1 MARTNLHELA
11 NRLLARL
18 QEASENDVFDGK
30 LRQVAADAGLNSVRS
45 AEAVKLLEDLG
56 RIEVVQRG
64 RRGRNTIIQIRS
76 TEEITL
82 EDAESALPSRT
93 AKRSARLNYDE
104 IGMAVVD
111 RLLELARDDGLRAA
125 QVEAFASE
133 TGGLRDRITSLEQAL
148 EEAQE
153 RETELRIKLRA
164 AEEALARAEENLR
177 RAFASSRPAAASSAS
192 GGGEAPTPI
201 QDEDAKALLDILRSP
216 RP

>member
-18 QEASENDVFDGK
+18 LDSSENNVFDGK

-56 RIEVVQRG
+56 RIEVIQRG
-64 RRGRNTIIQIRS
+64 RRGRNTMIEIHS

-82 EDAESALPSRT
+82 EDAESSLPSRA
-93 AKRSARLNYDE
+93 AKRTSRLNYDE
-104 IGMAVVD
+104 IGKAVVD
-111 RLLELARDDGLRAA
+111 RLLALARDDGLRAA

-133 TGGLRDRITSLEQAL
+133 TSGLRERIGSLEQAL
-148 EEAQE
+148 EGAQE

-164 AEEALARAEENLR
+164 AEEALSRAEENLR
-177 RAFASSRPAAASSAS
+177 RAFASSRPA
-192 GGGEAPTPI
+192 GGTGTGQEPAPVAI
-201 QDEDAKALLDILRSP
+201 EDADAKALLDILRTP

>member
-18 QEASENDVFDGK
+18 LDSSENQVFDGK

-56 RIEVVQRG
+56 RIEVIQRG
-64 RRGRNTIIQIRS
+64 RRGRNTMIEIHS
-76 TEEITL
+76 TDEITL
-82 EDAESALPSRT
+82 EDAESSLPSRA
-93 AKRSARLNYDE
+93 AKRTSRLNYDE
-104 IGMAVVD
+104 IGKAVVD
-111 RLLELARDDGLRAA
+111 RLLALARDDGLRAA

-133 TGGLRDRITSLEQAL
+133 TSGLRERIGSLEQAL
-148 EEAQE
+148 EGAQE

-164 AEEALARAEENLR
+164 AEEALSRAEENLR
-177 RAFASSRPAAASSAS
+177 RAFASSRPA
-192 GGGEAPTPI
+192 GGTGTGQEPAPVAI
-201 QDEDAKALLDILRSP
+201 EDADAKALLDILRTP